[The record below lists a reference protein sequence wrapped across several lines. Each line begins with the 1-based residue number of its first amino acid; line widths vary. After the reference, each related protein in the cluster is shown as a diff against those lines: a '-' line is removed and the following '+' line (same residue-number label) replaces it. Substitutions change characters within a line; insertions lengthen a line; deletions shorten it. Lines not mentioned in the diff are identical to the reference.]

1 MRRYPLYIFDLDGT
15 LWRGWEAIPG
25 AVETVAQLRAEGAQ
39 IRYLTNNSSTE
50 RKDYVHKLRQLGF
63 EAELHEVYSSATGSA
78 SRLIELGMRTVHVL
92 GEPGLVN
99 TLCEAGLVVVN
110 ADGEG
115 VIQPDLSLDN
125 SGAELLTPPPPP
137 GEGREGAHAPR
148 SSEETLNLGK
158 EAADALLV
166 GICRRLTY
174 PLLNAAMQAGLKGA
188 RFFATNADKTFPME
202 GGALMPGAGSIV
214 AAVEACVGSQA
225 EVLGKP
231 HPYLVELILR
241 ESGVRPEDALAVGDR
256 FDTDILSGQAAGCD
270 TFLVLTGVEKEAP
283 EGQAWAEDVR
293 GLLN

>member
-25 AVETVAQLRAEGAQ
+25 AVETVNLLRAEGSQ

-50 RKDYVHKLRQLGF
+50 RKDYVHKLRGLGF
-63 EAELHEVYSSATGSA
+63 EASVEEVYSSATGSA
-78 SRLIELGMRTVHVL
+78 SRLVELGMRTVHVL

-99 TLCEAGLVVVN
+99 TLREAGLVVVN
-110 ADGEG
+110 ADEQGA
-115 VIQPDLSLDN
+115 IQPNLVTGL
-125 SGAELLTPPPPP
+125 GPVTPPPPR
-137 GEGREGAHAPR
+137 GEGREGAHATSLGEVAYR
-148 SSEETLNLGK
+148 SK
-158 EAADALLV
+158 EGPDALLV

-202 GGALMPGAGSIV
+202 SGTLMPGAGSMV
-214 AAVEACVGSQA
+214 AAVEACIGRPP

-241 ESGVRPEDALAVGDR
+241 EAGVRPSDALCVGDR
-256 FDTDILSGQAAGCD
+256 LDTDILSGQAAGCD

-283 EGQAWAEDVR
+283 KGQMWADDVR
-293 GLLN
+293 GLIR

>member
-1 MRRYPLYIFDLDGT
+1 VRRYPLYIFDLDGT

-25 AVETVAQLRAEGAQ
+25 AMETVAQLRAEGSQ

-50 RKDYVHKLRQLGF
+50 RKDYVHKLRGLGF
-63 EAELHEVYSSATGSA
+63 EASLEEVYSSATGSA
-78 SRLIELGMRTVHVL
+78 SKLVELGMRTVHVL

-99 TLCEAGLVVVN
+99 TLREAGLFVTN
-110 ADGEG
+110 ADEQGA
-115 VIQPDLSLDN
+115 IQPDLSLDN
-125 SGAELLTPPPPP
+125 AN
-137 GEGREGAHAPR
+137 A
-148 SSEETLNLGK
+148 ETLNRPPVG
-158 EAADALLV
+158 EAPSEPRSRETGPDALLV

-188 RFFATNADKTFPME
+188 RFFATNADMTFPME

-214 AAVEACVGSQA
+214 AAVEACIGRSP

-241 ESGVRPEDALAVGDR
+241 EAGVRPSDALCVGDR
-256 FDTDILSGQAAGCD
+256 LDTDILSGQAAGCD
-270 TFLVLTGVEKEAP
+270 TLLVLTGVEKEAL